1 MDTNVLGHIG
11 TVHVELGNHTEAIQT
26 LSNLLELDPT
36 AMMARCHR
44 AQASI
49 HQGQYDDA
57 LADLQIVKQ
66 YDPNNP
72 DLYFNLGLIDQ
83 YRGDYHAALS
93 NYEQAKALNCTRHGL
108 DYKIEE
114 MKDGVGE

>member
-66 YDPNNP
+66 
-72 DLYFNLGLIDQ
+72 
-83 YRGDYHAALS
+83 
-93 NYEQAKALNCTRHGL
+93 
-108 DYKIEE
+108 
-114 MKDGVGE
+114 